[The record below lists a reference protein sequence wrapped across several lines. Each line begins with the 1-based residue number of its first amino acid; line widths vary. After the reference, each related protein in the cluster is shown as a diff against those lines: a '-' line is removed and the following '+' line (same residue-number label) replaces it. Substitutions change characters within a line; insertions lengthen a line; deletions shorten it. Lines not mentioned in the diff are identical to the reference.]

1 MATEANKNEKTL
13 GVKEVILALQDWVKY
28 FISKWY
34 ILLIAGLVGA
44 GVGVLYAKFTKP
56 VFTATT
62 TFVLESGEKAAGGL
76 GQYAGV
82 AAMVGIDLGGGS
94 GGIFQGDNL
103 LELYKSRKMLEAAL
117 LTPLKSDSSKLLI
130 DRYLDVSEMKK
141 DWKSKKPVL
150 MEIDFR
156 KNNQIGLQR
165 DRDSILQKIIKDI
178 NKGSLSVA
186 KPSSK
191 LSIIKVDVKSE
202 DEVFAKEFNE
212 ALVNEV
218 NAFYLTTKTKK
229 SLNNIEIL
237 QHKTDSVRAVMY
249 GSISTAAAV
258 IDATPNLN
266 PTRQVQRIVPS
277 QRSQFSA
284 ETNKAILGQ
293 LVQNLEM
300 SKMALMKEAPLIQTV
315 DTPVYP
321 LEKKKV
327 GLIKAPVIGAFL
339 FGLLAII
346 WFTIRRLYA
355 SVIAN

>member
-1 MATEANKNEKTL
+1 MAEINQTDKEP
-13 GVKEVILALQDWVKY
+13 GVKEFVLILQNWIKY
-28 FISKWY
+28 FISKWH
-34 ILLIAGLVGA
+34 ILVIAGLIGA
-44 GVGVLYAKFTKP
+44 GLGLLYAKFTKP
-56 VFTATT
+56 IFTATT
-62 TFVLESGEKAAGGL
+62 TFVLESGEKASGL

-82 AAMVGIDLGGGS
+82 AAMVGIDLGGSS

-117 LTPLKSDSSKLLI
+117 LTPLKKDSSKLLI
-130 DRYLDVSEMKK
+130 DRYLEVSEMKK
-141 DWKSKKPVL
+141 DWKSKKPSL
-150 MEIDFR
+150 MGIDFR
-156 KNNQIGLQR
+156 RSNQGNLQR

-202 DEVFAKEFNE
+202 DEIFAKEFNE

-218 NAFYLTTKTKK
+218 NAFYLATKTKK

-249 GSISTAAAV
+249 GSISTAAAA

-293 LVQNLEM
+293 LVQHLEM
-300 SKMALMKEAPLIQTV
+300 SKMALMKEAPLIQAV

-327 GLIKAPVIGAFL
+327 GFIKAPVIGAFL
-339 FGLLAII
+339 LGLLTMI
-346 WFTIRRLYA
+346 WFTVRRLYT
-355 SVIAN
+355 SVTAN